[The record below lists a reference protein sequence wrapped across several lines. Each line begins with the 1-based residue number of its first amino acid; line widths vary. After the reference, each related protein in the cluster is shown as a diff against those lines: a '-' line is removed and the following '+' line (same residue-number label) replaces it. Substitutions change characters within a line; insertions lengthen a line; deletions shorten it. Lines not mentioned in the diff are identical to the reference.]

1 VYNPKGDFKAE
12 VFHKDEQENE
22 ILKTLLSE
30 IFMFRHL
37 EEKEFKI
44 VIDAMHK
51 KTYEAGDQ
59 VIT

>member
-1 VYNPKGDFKAE
+1 
-12 VFHKDEQENE
+12 
-22 ILKTLLSE
+22 
-30 IFMFRHL
+30 MFRHL

-51 KTYEAGDQ
+51 KIYEAGDQ